1 MYKILDRVN
10 GTEDLKKLNIR
21 EKQELAEDIRSLI
34 IETVSKNGRT
44 LSIKFGSCRT
54 YNSIT

>member
-10 GTEDLKKLNIR
+10 NTEDLRKLNID
-21 EKQELAEDIRSLI
+21 EKKELAEDIRKLI